1 MPFSF
6 FGWIF
11 MHPSLHTP
19 EEQEEILDHELAHVR
34 QHHSVDVL
42 LSELHCI
49 VCWFNPIVWLMKREV
64 RSNLEYLADAHVL
77 ARGYNRK
84 LYQVHLLALSC
95 PMALSNLYN
104 HFNVSPLKKRIHMM
118 NKKKSNEA
126 GYLKF
131 LLFLPLCTLISSIIN
146 ADAWAT
152 THSPQ
157 QHTNMALSQQMPNR
171 DEVVRKDTACVFG
184 MVDEM
189 PQFPGGFSAMMN
201 YVGQNIKY
209 PAEAVA
215 KGLEG
220 RVVVQFVVDKEG
232 NLQDVKVIKGID
244 PLLDQEAVRV
254 ISSMPQWIPGKQKG
268 KAVNVQFNMPLQF
281 QIPQPAPQK

>member
-1 MPFSF
+1 
-6 FGWIF
+6 
-11 MHPSLHTP
+11 
-19 EEQEEILDHELAHVR
+19 
-34 QHHSVDVL
+34 
-42 LSELHCI
+42 
-49 VCWFNPIVWLMKREV
+49 
-64 RSNLEYLADAHVL
+64 
-77 ARGYNRK
+77 
-84 LYQVHLLALSC
+84 
-95 PMALSNLYN
+95 
-104 HFNVSPLKKRIHMM
+104 
-118 NKKKSNEA
+118 
-126 GYLKF
+126 
-131 LLFLPLCTLISSIIN
+131 
-146 ADAWAT
+146 
-152 THSPQ
+152 
-157 QHTNMALSQQMPNR
+157 
-171 DEVVRKDTACVFG
+171 
-184 MVDEM
+184 
-189 PQFPGGFSAMMN
+189 MMN